1 MQAGRATFK
10 PGSCTAHVE
19 RTSVPLSLSSAAY
32 AAHVTQNFVLQNARR
47 AGSSAERS
55 FQEEEEFFAKYE
67 RNEDEAARAQEG
79 AVNPADDMTAD
90 QNDDMN
96 AGYGVWHSSR
106 QVRWNLCLW
115 KPCKAQ
121 R

>member
-1 MQAGRATFK
+1 M
-10 PGSCTAHVE
+10 
-19 RTSVPLSLSSAAY
+19 
-32 AAHVTQNFVLQNARR
+32 TQNFVLQNARR